1 MYVRMSEWDLECIFL
16 AQSAIGR
23 AKITGENCG
32 GNEKGE
38 KKRWWESYENT
49 GDKNPSRKSQFI
61 RISIVQFGGQSDHMA
76 AKKNEANT

>member
-32 GNEKGE
+32 GNEKDE
-38 KKRWWESYENT
+38 KKRWWKSYENT
-49 GDKNPSRKSQFI
+49 RDKNPSRKSQFI
-61 RISIVQFGGQSDHMA
+61 RISIVQFGGQFDHMV